1 MSSTRLV
8 QDRPRLTTDSL
19 DGLLLKRI
27 AVVVTGALV
36 AAGLVFLPS
45 WGSDEIGQMQV
56 QEQVGDVV
64 ILRDGETVTVDGD
77 TSIKPGDVIKTV
89 DSGSALLRLSGLR
102 LAFLQPYTEV
112 VVTDEES
119 LEVRQGKVK
128 AEISDGD
135 TMSLSI
141 DKAELTPLSNSASFR
156 VDTGPGF
163 VTTAVYQGEAQ
174 LTSPGQESLTLAPLF
189 QASIAGG
196 ELPVRT
202 SPYTYSERDS
212 WDQEELEAVIN
223 LDDQLQQKADG
234 LTAQLDGRRPSL
246 AFYRELRGG
255 DVSTMRPYLKR
266 STGDVL
272 IGFTIARNTP
282 GRFEQS
288 FQQAFSYHDEGGQW
302 GVVATILEAR
312 SKPLLAQLTD
322 IVLAT
327 GVADGGGSEG
337 SQPILSVAAAQE
349 ANDPGSSTP
358 GGGENPGDPGGED
371 PTDPGGTDP
380 GGGGTD
386 PGGGDGD
393 PGDCQDGTDCDTQEA
408 VDEILGC
415 DEPDAPPGVCP
426 AESGDGGGGEE
437 GDGPFNI
444 FDGGGSR
451 MSVVQTAR
459 VEVSVPLVLGAWLP
473 ESS

>member
-19 DGLLLKRI
+19 DGVLLKRI

-64 ILRDGETVTVDGD
+64 ILRGGDTITVDGD

-89 DSGSALLRLSGLR
+89 DRASALLRLSGLR
-102 LAFLQPYTEV
+102 LAFLAPFTEV
-112 VVTDEES
+112 IVSDEES

-128 AEISDGD
+128 AEITDGD
-135 TMSLSI
+135 TMTLSI

-163 VTTAVYQGEAQ
+163 VTATVYQGEAQ
-174 LTSPGQESLTLAPLF
+174 LTSPGQESLTLEPLF

-212 WDQEELEAVIN
+212 WDQEELQAVID

-255 DVSTMRPYLKR
+255 DVSTMRPYMKR
-266 STGDVL
+266 ATGDVL
-272 IGFTIARNTP
+272 IGFTIARNTSA
-282 GRFEQS
+282 S
-288 FQQAFSYHDEGGQW
+288 FDRSFRQAFSYHDEGGQW

-337 SQPILSVAAAQE
+337 SQPLLSVAAAQE
-349 ANDPGSSTP
+349 ANDPGSRD
-358 GGGENPGDPGGED
+358 PGDNGNPSDPGDEA
-371 PTDPGGTDP
+371 PTDPGEDP
-380 GGGGTD
+380 GDGGGD

-393 PGDCQDGTDCDTQEA
+393 PDDCQDGTDCDTQEA

-415 DEPDAPPGVCP
+415 DEPDPPPGVCP
-426 AESGDGGGGEE
+426 PETSGGEG
-437 GDGPFNI
+437 GDGPFNV
-444 FDGGGSR
+444 FGGGGNRAS
-451 MSVVQTAR
+451 SVSVAR
-459 VEVSVPLVLGAWLP
+459 VGVSVPLVLGVWLP
-473 ESS
+473 GSS